1 MKRFASRTL
10 LIAVSLL
17 GTGVL
22 AGCVS
27 VRVSGS
33 EPRVSYGIGI
43 VNIQLPSD
51 GDTPLMVATDGL
63 GLVASARS
71 LTIGAVKERIAAFPH
86 PSACHTMV
94 VVQSSTQFDAL
105 MHLLN
110 EEPRKLS
117 GLCVVNE
124 ERS

>member
-1 MKRFASRTL
+1 MKRSTLRYLLAMASL
-10 LIAVSLL
+10 F

-27 VRVSGS
+27 VHVSGS
-33 EPRVSYGIGI
+33 EPRVSYGMGI
-43 VNIQLPSD
+43 VNVQLQSA
-51 GDTPLMVATDGL
+51 GDEPLMVATDGL

-71 LTIGAVKERIAAFPH
+71 LTIGAVKERVAAFPR
-86 PSACHTMV
+86 PSACHTML
-94 VVQSSTQFDAL
+94 VVQSSAQFES
-105 MHLLN
+105 LLRLLR
-110 EEPRKLS
+110 EEPKRLS